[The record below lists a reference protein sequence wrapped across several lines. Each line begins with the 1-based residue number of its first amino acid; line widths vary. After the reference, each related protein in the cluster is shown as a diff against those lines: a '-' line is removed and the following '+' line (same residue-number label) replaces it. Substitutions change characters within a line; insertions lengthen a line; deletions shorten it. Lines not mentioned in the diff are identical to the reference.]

1 MSKDLR
7 RPRGDKHEEE
17 DDGSR
22 ERCELPWWAM
32 MPGGRPPE
40 GWVRP
45 ERRAGEREAGR

>member
-7 RPRGDKHEEE
+7 RPRGDKREEA
-17 DDGSR
+17 DGGSR
-22 ERCELPWWAM
+22 ERCQLPWWAM

-45 ERRAGEREAGR
+45 GRKGQEQETGR

>member
-7 RPRGDKHEEE
+7 RPSRGEKENV
-17 DDGSR
+17 DGNY
-22 ERCELPWWAM
+22 ERCQLPWWAM

-45 ERRAGEREAGR
+45 GRRVGEREAGR

>member
-7 RPRGDKHEEE
+7 RPGGDKREEE
-17 DDGSR
+17 NDDSR
-22 ERCELPWWAM
+22 ERCRLPWWAV

-45 ERRAGEREAGR
+45 GRKAPEREAGR

>member
-7 RPRGDKHEEE
+7 RPRSDNREE

-22 ERCELPWWAM
+22 ERCQLPWWAM

-40 GWVRP
+40 GWERPARKVR
-45 ERRAGEREAGR
+45 GREAER

>member
-7 RPRGDKHEEE
+7 RSRVDKHEEE

-22 ERCELPWWAM
+22 ERCQLPWWAM

-40 GWVRP
+40 GCEGLNRQV
-45 ERRAGEREAGR
+45 GERQAGR